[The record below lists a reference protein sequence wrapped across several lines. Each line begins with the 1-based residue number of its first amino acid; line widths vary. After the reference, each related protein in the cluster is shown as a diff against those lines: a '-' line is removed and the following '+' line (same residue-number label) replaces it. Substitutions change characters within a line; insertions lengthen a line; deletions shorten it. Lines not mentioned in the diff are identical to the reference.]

1 MVNSQNKAVMRVAA
15 VVSGLGH
22 PLLTTAVFAVGV
34 AWQRLPGAA
43 GAWAVGSVLAV
54 VVPVGLW
61 SWRQTR
67 RGVYSNFD
75 VSERAQRHSLY
86 PVLLGLLG
94 AATAALFGL
103 LQASEFGYGL
113 LAAWLMLVLC
123 YGINAWLKV
132 SLHAAVSF
140 FLACVVL
147 HLAGS
152 WGWLALGLAAAVAA
166 SRWVLGRH
174 TGPELLVG
182 TAVGLAGGGGLG
194 WFLTG

>member
-1 MVNSQNKAVMRVAA
+1 M
-15 VVSGLGH
+15 SGLGH
-22 PLLTTAVFAVGV
+22 PLLTTVVFAACV
-34 AWQRLPGAA
+34 AWRRLPGPAA
-43 GAWAVGSVLAV
+43 AWAVGSVLAV

-67 RGVYSNFD
+67 RGVYTNFD
-75 VSERAQRHSLY
+75 VSQRAQRHSLY

-94 AATAALFGL
+94 VATAALFGQP
-103 LQASEFGYGL
+103 QAEEFRYGL
-113 LAAWLMLVLC
+113 LAAWLMLALC

-140 FLACVVL
+140 FLACAVV

-152 WGWLALGLAAAVAA
+152 WGVLAGALAATVAA

-174 TGPELLVG
+174 TGPELAVG
-182 TAVGLAGGGGLG
+182 TAVGLAAGGGLVWWLDG
-194 WFLTG
+194 